1 MRLTSNKT
9 SVAPLF
15 LAAAFFLLA
24 LVLRQYYF
32 QSTYDQNDRVNRYNA
47 HVAVETIET
56 ELKAQPDNLSLE
68 HLKAAVEIRL
78 TKLGLSNAFFPDQEI
93 AVSVD
98 AKPPDNP
105 TPGTIRIIPHDDGRY
120 TVTAYG
126 DKHCPTVSDVTR
138 P

>member
-9 SVAPLF
+9 SITPLF
-15 LAAAFFLLA
+15 QAATFLLLSTA
-24 LVLRQYYF
+24 LCWYYY

-47 HVAVETIET
+47 HVAVETIEA

-78 TKLGLSNAFFPDQEI
+78 TKLGITNPFFDDQEI

-98 AKPPDNP
+98 SRPPDNP
-105 TPGTIRIIPHDDGRY
+105 IPGTIRIIPHDDGRY